1 MKNICLTSMTG
12 YGESSSEI
20 SLPDGRL
27 VVLRVQCKSV
37 NHRFIDI
44 SLKIPSIYSSVEMS
58 LQKKI
63 REVLSR
69 GRVEVILQREVM
81 GELPFT
87 LHQKSMEEMIKAIK
101 ELKISEVSTKDL
113 IDSFLPYMWQR
124 KECIDFNG
132 TAGELSKEEILKAEE
147 LLEKALLALVTS
159 RKKEGLILSKEI
171 ESQLVN
177 LTRIIDSIEAHSENA
192 SVELQEKLLKR
203 LESLQKDI
211 ANDEP
216 RILTEIAL
224 LADRVDIREELV
236 RAKAHI
242 DHFRDVASEGGRKLD
257 FLLQELVREC
267 NTIGSK
273 TSQTNVSTL
282 VIEAKATLE
291 KIKEQLQNVE

>member
-1 MKNICLTSMTG
+1 MKDICLTSMTG
-12 YGESSSEI
+12 YGESSTKI
-20 SLPDGRL
+20 SLPESRM

-44 SLKIPSIYSSVEMS
+44 SLKMPSIYSSLEMS
-58 LQKKI
+58 FQKKI
-63 REVLSR
+63 REAISR
-69 GRVEVILQREVM
+69 GRIEVILQREVI
-81 GELPFT
+81 GEQPIT
-87 LHQKSMEEMIKAIK
+87 LHQELIEEMIKAIK
-101 ELKISEVSTKDL
+101 ELKISDVSSEDL
-113 IDSFLPYMWQR
+113 IHSFLPYIWQR
-124 KECIDFNG
+124 KEYTDSSSTG
-132 TAGELSKEEILKAEE
+132 GELSKEEISKTEE
-147 LLEKALLALVTS
+147 LLDKALLELVSS

-171 ESQLVN
+171 ESQLIN
-177 LTRIIDSIEAHSENA
+177 LTKIIDGIEVHSEHA
-192 SVELQEKLLKR
+192 SMELQEKLLKR

-211 ANDEP
+211 ANDDP

-224 LADRVDIREELV
+224 LADRVDIREEIV

-273 TSQTNVSTL
+273 TSQGNVSTL
-282 VIEAKATLE
+282 VIDAKATLE